1 MPIDSLLQPRV
12 GSLHAGVS
20 RQAPLL
26 RSPSQMDEIINYLP
40 SVDIG
45 GLADRVGSSYI
56 AALGASL
63 YKSNNNFMFR
73 TTDGQRWLFLSL
85 QGGGFEV
92 RNLVNGN
99 LAALT
104 VGPYVQNYLNS
115 APKLKTLQIADTVLL
130 LNTSAVTQSTSAA
143 GKPSATRAYY
153 WVRKLSSVSQ
163 NFYVN
168 SAAGN
173 ASFNY
178 DGSGGVKTREWVAM
192 NLQNACAAAMP
203 SIGITRIGSLLRFT
217 GDPSVIASL
226 TGGNDWDETASVVIK
241 GRVSALTDLPSRGFH
256 GEALLV
262 DLGNDDAKSSYW
274 VTYDQ
279 TTNSYKETSY
289 LDNFVTTA
297 NWNQG
302 AMPMRLHQTG
312 INSFELQPVDWV
324 SRKTGDED
332 SNTAVPF
339 SGHAI
344 TDMALWKGRLWFAAQ
359 DWVVGSQ
366 PDDIF
371 NFWRDS
377 AREVVASDPV
387 KVQAEADLGSVQH
400 IMSFRDNLMVFLPGA
415 QGSIDGSQPVKPDTA
430 ALGIS
435 TRYTVD
441 PNCVPMVIGDVVQY
455 TGTQEGR
462 SVLWEY
468 QYTQE
473 SGNNAATDLSKHVPR
488 YCPGGIQRLSGSA
501 QSGRTFMWT
510 PLTADTL
517 YVQTSYWQG
526 NERKQNAWSK
536 VQFSQIT
543 SIWNHW
549 VDSGLMYV
557 LGTLGGYLAIFSVP
571 VDSNMGENP
580 QVDCRMDFK
589 TLVQVAWNVKRN
601 RSEVMLPDGFYQA
614 KDIVILEPVSGGW
627 WREHNATVVYDG
639 TQWLCW
645 FTESVDPSK
654 QYLIGLRMARSF
666 RLSPFYPTSGD
677 SQTPMGRLQVH
688 KVYLD
693 CLMAGDFTATVQR
706 VDRQTMVVQLSPRTI
721 GTALDPV
728 TGTNTQYGIPFN
740 AKGDKASLTISAN
753 TTSPMIVT
761 GYTLAAR
768 YSNLFAN

>member
-1 MPIDSLLQPRV
+1 MLQPRV

-56 AALGASL
+56 AALGAGQ
-63 YKSNNNFMFR
+63 YKTNNNFMFR
-73 TTDGQRWLFLSL
+73 TTDMQRWVFLSL
-85 QGGGFEV
+85 LGGGFEV
-92 RNLVNGN
+92 RNLSNGT
-99 LAALT
+99 LASLT
-104 VGPYVQNYLNS
+104 VGPWAQNYING
-115 APKLKTLQIADTVLL
+115 APQLKTLQIADTVLL
-130 LNTSAVTQSTSAA
+130 LSTATPAQCISTA
-143 GKPSATRAYY
+143 GTPSASRAYY

-168 SAAGN
+168 TSTGS

-178 DGSGGVKTREWVAM
+178 DGSGGAKTREWVAQG
-192 NLQNACAAAMP
+192 LQAACQA
-203 SIGITRIGSLLRFT
+203 SLSGVTITRVGSLLRFT
-217 GDPSVIASL
+217 GDPALIASL

-241 GRVSALTDLPSRGFH
+241 GRVTNLTDLPSTGFH

-274 VTYDQ
+274 VSYDK

-289 LDNFVTTA
+289 LDNFVSTA
-297 NWNQG
+297 SWVQG
-302 AMPMRLHQTG
+302 SMPMRLHQTG
-312 INSFELQPVDWV
+312 VNSFELQPVDWV
-324 SRKTGDED
+324 VRKTGDD
-332 SNTAVPF
+332 TSNAPAPF
-339 SGHAI
+339 SGQTI
-344 TDMALWKGRLWFAAQ
+344 TDMALWKGRLWFASQ

-366 PDDIF
+366 PDDLF
-371 NFWRDS
+371 NFWQDS

-387 KVQAEADLGSVQH
+387 KVQAEADLGGVQH

-441 PNCVPMVIGDVVQY
+441 PTCVPVVLGDVVQY

-468 QYTQE
+468 QYMQASE
-473 SGNNAATDLSKHVPR
+473 NNSATDLSKHVPR
-488 YCPGGIQRLSGSA
+488 YCPGSVQRLAGSA
-501 QSGRTFMWT
+501 QAGRTFLWT
-510 PLTADTL
+510 PLAPDTL

-543 SIWNHW
+543 YIWNHW
-549 VDSGLMYV
+549 VSDGLLYV
-557 LGTLGGYLAIFSVP
+557 LGTLGGYLALFSVP
-571 VDSNMGENP
+571 VDSNLGENP
-580 QVDCRMDFK
+580 QSDCRMDFK
-589 TLVQVAWNVKRN
+589 TPVQVTWNVTRN
-601 RSEVMLPDGFYQA
+601 RSEVILPTGYYQA
-614 KDIVILEPVSGGW
+614 TGLVILEPTSGGW

-645 FTESVDPSK
+645 FTEQVDTSK

-666 RLSPFYPTSGD
+666 RLSPFYPTNGD
-677 SQTPMGRLQVH
+677 NQTPLGRLQVH

-693 CLMAGDFTATVQR
+693 CLMAGDFTATVTR
-706 VDRQTMVVQLSPRTI
+706 ADRQAMVAQLSPRTI

-728 TGTNTQYGIPFN
+728 TGANTQYGIPFN
-740 AKGDKASLTISAN
+740 AKGDKASLTISAT